1 MLIEANRMLSELAKR
16 KQELMSATFDTPPS
30 DYATFKQVVGRVCEI
45 SETEKLVRE
54 LARQGDD

>member
-1 MLIEANRMLSELAKR
+1 MLIEANRILGELAKR
-16 KQELMSATFDTPPS
+16 KLDLMTATFETPPD
-30 DYATFKQVVGRVCEI
+30 DYAMFRQVVGRVCEI